1 MKLSKIKA
9 LCKSTKNLVI
19 FNELTPDGEL
29 RAQWVSDGQGM
40 YPLAGM
46 LTVTPEQMKSI
57 LDLKDVNTRT
67 ENLPVEFCGRLDR
80 TADMETLT
88 EMLIVL
94 RARGTAL
101 WPLQTEAGDIVL
113 INEAR
118 IAPFFSSDTIFTLI
132 RSETGNWAAGYNRF
146 ACAGIVPT
154 YGPEQFTPMEAQALR
169 EIVDAL

>member
-1 MKLSKIKA
+1 MKLSRIKA
-9 LCKSTKNLVI
+9 LCKSAKTLVI

-46 LTVTPEQMKSI
+46 PTVTPEQMTSI

-67 ENLPVEFCGRLDR
+67 ENLPVEFRGRLDR
-80 TADMETLT
+80 TADLETLT
-88 EMLIVL
+88 EMLIAL
-94 RARGTAL
+94 RARGTVL

-113 INEAR
+113 IDEAR

-132 RSETGNWAAGYNRF
+132 RKTEGNWVAGYNGF
-146 ACAGIVPT
+146 ACAGIIPAS
-154 YGPEQFTPMEAQALR
+154 GPERFSKIEAQALR
-169 EIVDAL
+169 EITNAL